1 MAGFLNF
8 ISFYLYGKCS
18 DNPHNVH
25 FKIPRTKMKM
35 VAFKIT
41 MAGFLKPPNISIS
54 NQDEAENWYSRQYT
68 VDPVMTGPEDSEN
81 SWDSENSPLKSENR
95 MKEDDPIDKL
105 KALHLLLVAMEQK
118 NASVLKLCHRNYL
131 VSAVNLVHYLALKGL
146 DIDRVNEELSPS
158 GLVNLDNAAPH
169 VLASLS
175 AGIHMLEK
183 LKSGFCSGKSCCVSD
198 SLKKEMEGRF
208 SVETLRRRAASNMER
223 LLGTVPGKRATHVM
237 VTVGQEGTESET
249 LVADLIEAGAS
260 VIRINCAHG
269 SSSVWGEI
277 VERVRRNSKVV
288 EKPCRVLMDL
298 AGPKIRTDR
307 LKGSSDV
314 VKISPKRNGFGN
326 VMCPARVWLIAP
338 GTAPPSPSQA
348 SPDEVL
354 YVDGQEFLGKLK
366 VNDEVNFFDARGK
379 KRTLRITRRFDG
391 FDGIGFIAECHKTA
405 YIESGAKLCIKG
417 KTQTQTQQLSV
428 GNIVDVPQ
436 RDHFVRLRIGDW
448 LLISKGTPKS
458 QNEGDKWSFSIGTHR
473 ITCSSTY
480 LFDSVKPGEPIA
492 FDDGKIWGTIKAT
505 SKSEALVSITNA
517 SRKGTKLGPEKS
529 INIPESNIEHEG
541 LTAKDLKDLD
551 CVSNCADMVGVSFVS
566 SVADIAVLRRELETR
581 ELRNMGV
588 VLKIETKGAVENL
601 PLLLLEAMRMGNP
614 LGVMIARGDLAVE
627 CGWEKLA
634 DIQDEI
640 IRVSRAAHIP
650 VIWATQVLESVVK
663 SGVPTRAELT
673 DVAIAK
679 RANCIMLNKG
689 KHVVEA
695 VQLLCNILS
704 SPRRELTFSI
714 SHRYDSADS
723 VKSQTRSTFQSRSSI
738 PHSQKPP

>member
-1 MAGFLNF
+1 MN
-8 ISFYLYGKCS
+8 
-18 DNPHNVH
+18 
-25 FKIPRTKMKM
+25 
-35 VAFKIT
+35 
-41 MAGFLKPPNISIS
+41 
-54 NQDEAENWYSRQYT
+54 
-68 VDPVMTGPEDSEN
+68 
-81 SWDSENSPLKSENR
+81 
-95 MKEDDPIDKL
+95 
-105 KALHLLLVAMEQK
+105 
-118 NASVLKLCHRNYL
+118 RNYL
-131 VSAVNLVHYLALKGL
+131 MSAVNLVHYLALKGL

-183 LKSGFCSGKSCCVSD
+183 LKSGFCSGKRCGDGEVCVSD

-208 SVETLRRRAASNMER
+208 LVEKLRRRAALNMER
-223 LLGTVPGKRATHVM
+223 LLGTVPGERATHR
-237 VTVGQEGTESET
+237 
-249 LVADLIEAGAS
+249 LGAS

-314 VKISPKRNGFGN
+314 VKISPKRNCFGN
-326 VMCPARVWLIAP
+326 VMCPAQVWLTAP
-338 GTAPPSPSQA
+338 GTAPPSPTQA

-354 YVDGQEFLGKLK
+354 YVDGQEFLSKLK
-366 VNDEVNFFDARGK
+366 VNDEVNFCDARGK

-405 YIESGAKLCIKG
+405 YVESGAKLCIKG
-417 KTQTQTQQLSV
+417 KTQQLSI
-428 GNIVDVPQ
+428 GNIVNVPQ

-448 LLISKGTPKS
+448 LLISKGSPKS
-458 QNEGDKWSFSIGTHR
+458 QNECDKWSFSIGTHR
-473 ITCSSTY
+473 ITSSSTY

-517 SRKGTKLGPEKS
+517 SRKGTKLGSEKS

-551 CVSNCADMVGVSFVS
+551 CVSNCADMVGVSFIN

-581 ELRNMGV
+581 ELRNLGV

-673 DVAIAK
+673 DVGIAK
-679 RANCIMLNKG
+679 RSLIKG
-689 KHVVEA
+689 MISA
-695 VQLLCNILS
+695 LRRLARFLS
-704 SPRRELTFSI
+704 
-714 SHRYDSADS
+714 
-723 VKSQTRSTFQSRSSI
+723 
-738 PHSQKPP
+738 